1 MKSVKLVYGF
11 PEEVWVK
18 LLESTWSSGEED
30 SVFIASILRKYN
42 ITLGSKI
49 LIWVAVLVG

>member
-1 MKSVKLVYGF
+1 MKLVYGF